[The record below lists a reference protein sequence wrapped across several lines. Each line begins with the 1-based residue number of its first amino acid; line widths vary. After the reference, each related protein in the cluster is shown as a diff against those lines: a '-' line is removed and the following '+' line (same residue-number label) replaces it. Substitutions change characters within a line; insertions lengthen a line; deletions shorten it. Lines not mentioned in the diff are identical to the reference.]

1 VDVIAFGTVFLEV
14 VFGEVP
20 ALPGPG
26 EEIYTDQFAFSC
38 GGGAVTV
45 ATAASRLGVHAG
57 MSALLGDDLGSRV
70 VEQHCRRAG
79 VDLTPSRYVSGPVTG
94 VSVAVNF
101 GGNRAFISHL
111 PPHPAADRRDLGR
124 WLEVLRAHR
133 PRWCYVHA
141 RPGVAPFITEAH
153 SLGVQVAVDVALG
166 DIADDPGAVIDCAR
180 QADVFLPNEEELL
193 ALTRAGS
200 FGAAVDMAVTWCRC
214 VVVTRGANGAV
225 VAQPGSAGAG
235 AARGRAQ
242 RGGGNSRARGREQQS
257 AGAGTAE
264 RGGGNSN
271 STHVREGIA
280 PGPARDRTGAGDAF
294 AGALI
299 GALCQGA
306 PITEAAVAGNVAGS
320 RTVSVL
326 GAVGEVA
333 MDELWV
339 MPPPLA
345 SVLHTRQHT

>member
-45 ATAASRLGVHAG
+45 ATAASQLGVHAG

-70 VEQHCRRAG
+70 VERHCRRAG
-79 VDLTPSRYVSGPVTG
+79 VDLSPSRYVSGPVTG

-111 PPHPAADRRDLGR
+111 PPHPAAGRRDLGR

-141 RPGVAPFITEAH
+141 GPGVASFITEAH

-166 DIADDPGAVIDCAR
+166 DIADDPGVVIDCAR
-180 QADVFLPNEEELL
+180 QADIFLPNEEELL
-193 ALTRAGS
+193 ALTRASS
-200 FGAAVDMAVTWCRC
+200 FAAAVDMAVTWCRC
-214 VVVTRGANGAV
+214 VVVTRGADGAV
-225 VAQPGSAGAG
+225 VAQRGGG
-235 AARGRAQ
+235 REARGR
-242 RGGGNSRARGREQQS
+242 GKQS
-257 AGAGTAE
+257 AGA
-264 RGGGNSN
+264 GGNSN

-280 PGPARDRTGAGDAF
+280 PGPALDRTGAGDAF